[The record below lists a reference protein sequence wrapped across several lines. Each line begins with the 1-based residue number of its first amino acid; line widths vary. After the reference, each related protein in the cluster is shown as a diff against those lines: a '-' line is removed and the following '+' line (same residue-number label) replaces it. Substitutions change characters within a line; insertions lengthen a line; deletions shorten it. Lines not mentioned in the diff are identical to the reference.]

1 MKKIKRIRL
10 RLKRLIKEIQTYDR
24 MNDGKLSSALLA
36 AIYFLL
42 LILIGLCV
50 WIFG

>member
-1 MKKIKRIRL
+1 MKKLKRIRL
-10 RLKRLIKEIQTYDR
+10 RLKRLIKEMQAYDR
-24 MNDGKLSSALLA
+24 MNDGKLSSAILA
-36 AIYFLL
+36 ALCFLS

>member
-10 RLKRLIKEIQTYDR
+10 RLKRLIKEMQTYDR

-36 AIYFLL
+36 AICFLL
-42 LILIGLCV
+42 LILLGLCV
-50 WIFG
+50 WMFR

>member
-1 MKKIKRIRL
+1 MKKLKKIWA

-36 AIYFLL
+36 AICFLL

>member
-1 MKKIKRIRL
+1 MKKLKRIRL
-10 RLKRLIKEIQTYDR
+10 RLKRLIKEMQTYDR
-24 MNDGKLSSALLA
+24 MNDGKLSSAILA
-36 AIYFLL
+36 ALCFLL